1 MNRLT
6 AHKAVAASAQFLTI
20 LLIALLLI
28 SCAQEKEQSISFH
41 DKYLEQQVVQRMEDQ
56 NISFR
61 REGNTIWY
69 PIENRDVVKGIFDDE
84 VAHRPIQ
91 YKFYDKEKQEK
102 FVSLLSD
109 QGVTAAAESNGET
122 SYVVNVPSE
131 HRGKA
136 EEVFQEVLRGN

>member
-1 MNRLT
+1 MSHLT
-6 AHKAVAASAQFLTI
+6 SHKAIVATVQFLTV
-20 LLIALLLI
+20 LLAVLLLI
-28 SCAQEKEQSISFH
+28 SCAKEKEQSISFH
-41 DKYLEQQVVQRMEDQ
+41 DNYLEQQVVQRMEDE

-84 VAHRPIQ
+84 VAHRPMQ
-91 YKFYDKEKQEK
+91 YKFYDKRKQEK

-109 QGVTAAAESNGET
+109 QGVTATAESNGES